1 MASLN
6 VDTCRAQVT
15 VSLWSSELEYL
26 EDCQL
31 VSKDWNDPSTID
43 FARTFID
50 DSPAALIQS
59 LTSAKKYQGTM
70 SFIALF
76 MLKIDHC

>member
-1 MASLN
+1 MTSLN
-6 VDTCRAQVT
+6 IDTCRAQVT
-15 VSLWSSELEYL
+15 VSLWSSELGYL

-31 VSKDWNDPSTID
+31 VSKDWKDSSTID

-50 DSPAALIQS
+50 DSPAPLMQS
-59 LTSAKKYQGTM
+59 LTSAKKYQGLV

-76 MLKIDHC
+76 MV